1 MRILI
6 VGGGIGGLT
15 TAIALRHLG
24 IDALVLE
31 RAKVLTE
38 IGAGIQIAAN
48 PAVVLRELGLE
59 AAIRSVGVKPQSYD
73 YRDLRS
79 GKMLYQAP
87 LGDEAA
93 KRYGAPMYN
102 IHRADLVQILSNA
115 VPAEAMRFG
124 ARAIA
129 VSQDTDG
136 VEVLLQDGSTVRG
149 DVLVGCDG
157 IQSVVRQHLHGQE
170 EKHFASILMWR
181 SLIPA
186 ERLEGLN
193 LEERGNYWFG
203 PGRTLITYWVRP
215 RSLYSIL
222 ASVPA
227 NEVTRESWDESGDI
241 SEMLRSFEDAEPRAR
256 AMLEQCRSV
265 FITGMYYR
273 DPIDSWSSGRITL
286 LGDAAH
292 PMVPFLAAGA
302 GQCIEDAW
310 TFARVLGRRQDDIP
324 GALEEYERRRLPRT
338 TRIQAGARAAVKLLH
353 ETDANRLR
361 DRNGR
366 WKGMARIDPLAE
378 TSWGLAWDYNVVQAV
393 EGPPGEV
400 LNVTGLRE
408 GKRLRRPEAQRAF
421 DLWKFAFRPEDVAR
435 GHDGLREAYDRF
447 LITNFPLPEGV
458 SATEDELGEV
468 KAWRVA
474 AANAQCTVVLHFHG
488 GGYMIGSAKG
498 SLEYASRLAA
508 AVDGTCYTID
518 YRLAPEH
525 PYPAAIDDAVSS
537 YRALMARGIPASSI
551 IVSGES
557 AGGGLALA
565 LALALCKAGDP
576 LPAAIFAAA
585 PFTDLT
591 LSGPSVRAFN
601 GDDPAANRDLLTFMG
616 ASYFQGHEPTDPLVS
631 PLFGDLT
638 GLPPLFLTA
647 SQGEVLLS
655 DTVRLAESAEKAGVE
670 VTLRVIEDSV
680 HVYPIFP
687 FLPETKATIE
697 EVAGWARC
705 NLRRNDTRP
714 QTAGSCSSPPPSR
727 HP

>member
-1 MRILI
+1 MRVVI

-15 TAIALRHLG
+15 TAIALRSQG
-24 IDALVLE
+24 IDVLVLE
-31 RAKVLTE
+31 QAKMMAE

-48 PAVVLRELGLE
+48 AAIVLRELGLE
-59 AAIRSVGVKPQSYD
+59 TAIQTVGVKPLSYD

-93 KRYGAPMYN
+93 NRYGAPMYN
-102 IHRADLVQILSNA
+102 IHRADLVQILSDA
-115 VPAEAMRFG
+115 VPAEAKQFG

-129 VSQDTDG
+129 VSQDADG
-136 VEVLLQDGSTVRG
+136 VEVLLQDGSAVRG

-157 IQSVVRQHLHGQE
+157 IHSMVRHYLRGQE
-170 EKHFASILMWR
+170 DKHFAKILMWR

-186 ERLEGLN
+186 ERLEGLK

-215 RSLYSIL
+215 KKLYSIL

-227 NEVTRESWDESGDI
+227 SEVTRESWDESGDI
-241 SEMLRSFEDAEPRAR
+241 SEMLRSFDDAEPRAR

-273 DPIDSWSSGRITL
+273 DPIDSWCSGRVTL

-302 GQCIEDAW
+302 GQSIEDAW
-310 TFARVLGRRQDDIP
+310 TFARVLARRQDDVP
-324 GALEEYERRRLPRT
+324 GALLEYEGRRLPRT
-338 TRIQAGARAAVKLLH
+338 TRIQAGARAVVKLMH

-378 TSWGLAWDYNVVQAV
+378 TSWGLAWDYNVVAAV
-393 EGPPGEV
+393 EAPPGEV

-408 GKRLRRPEAQRAF
+408 GKRLQRPEGQRAF
-421 DLWKFAFRPEDVAR
+421 ELWKFAFRPEDVAR

-447 LITNFPLPEGV
+447 LTTNFPLPHGV
-458 SATEDELGEV
+458 GAVEVELSNV

-474 AANAQCTVVLHFHG
+474 APDTPRGNVVLHFHG
-488 GGYMIGSAKG
+488 GGYLIGSAKG

-508 AVDGTCYTID
+508 LVDGTCYTVD

-525 PYPAAIDDAVSS
+525 PYPAAIDDAVAS
-537 YRALMARGIPASSI
+537 YRALLSRGIPPSSI
-551 IVSGES
+551 LVSGES
-557 AGGGLALA
+557 AGGGLAVA
-565 LALALCKAGDP
+565 LVLTLRSAGDP

-585 PFTDLT
+585 PFSDLT
-591 LSGPSVRAFN
+591 LSGPSMRAFN

-655 DTVRLAESAEKAGVE
+655 DTTRLAERAEKAGVD
-670 VTLRVIEDSV
+670 VTLRVVEDSV

-687 FLPETKATIE
+687 FLPETKATME
-697 EVAGWARC
+697 EVTTWARR
-705 NLRRNDTRP
+705 NLRRNDARIR
-714 QTAGSCSSPPPSR
+714 AAE
-727 HP
+727 